1 LNSDELVKNLPIS
14 LVREIMYYSHR
25 DFINKFFQ
33 EFKSENLVRDI
44 SLRLKTKTFMPDDII
59 YRR

>member
-1 LNSDELVKNLPIS
+1 MNSDELIINLPIS

-33 EFKSENLVRDI
+33 EFNSENLVRDI
-44 SLRLKTKTFMPDDII
+44 SLKLKTKTYMPDDVI
-59 YRR
+59 YKR